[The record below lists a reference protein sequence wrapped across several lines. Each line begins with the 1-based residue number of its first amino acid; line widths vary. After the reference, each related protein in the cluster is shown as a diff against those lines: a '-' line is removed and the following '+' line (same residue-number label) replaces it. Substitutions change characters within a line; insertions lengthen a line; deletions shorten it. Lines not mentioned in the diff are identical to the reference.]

1 VQSVVTSVVA
11 SRATGVEITL
21 EHASDLETN
30 RMSMSFS
37 VAGRTYSADEVTEI
51 NLRKALFGEAAP
63 RGLLIIGG
71 NIGAPLSQMP
81 RERLSA
87 DIHSAACGLLL
98 TDALVGSGRASR
110 VTQIRV
116 GPRCRDGHEVILAW
130 TGRGGGER
138 RVKGR
143 WTPG

>member
-1 VQSVVTSVVA
+1 
-11 SRATGVEITL
+11 VEITL